1 MTVFKSPMGIP
12 MAMIEAKKR
21 EILARE
27 GKKSKIDKIGKK
39 IDLAVNDLNG
49 KTASSLPHTVTNF
62 QVKLLRKECVST
74 TLIPGGF
81 LSSATQVGIEVDLIQ
96 SESAGTNFITT
107 FFPDRLF

>member
-1 MTVFKSPMGIP
+1 MGIP

-49 KTASSLPHTVTNF
+49 KTVFSVTLTVFTISGKAVEEGMRKYNVNSGRVSKIRDASRDRSRSNS
-62 QVKLLRKECVST
+62 KRK
-74 TLIPGGF
+74 
-81 LSSATQVGIEVDLIQ
+81 
-96 SESAGTNFITT
+96 
-107 FFPDRLF
+107 RR

>member
-1 MTVFKSPMGIP
+1 MGIP

-49 KTASSLPHTVTNF
+49 KAASQPLTVTIF

-74 TLIPGGF
+74 TLIPGGS
-81 LSSATQVGIEVDLIQ
+81 LSSATPVVIEVDLIQ
-96 SESAGTNFITT
+96 SESAGTFLFST
-107 FFPDRLF
+107 FFPD

>member
-1 MTVFKSPMGIP
+1 MGIP

-49 KTASSLPHTVTNF
+49 KAASKPLTVTLFSGKAVEEGMRKYN
-62 QVKLLRKECVST
+62 VNSGRVSKLRDSSRDRSRSNSKRKRRYF
-74 TLIPGGF
+74 LIHNILP
-81 LSSATQVGIEVDLIQ
+81 
-96 SESAGTNFITT
+96 
-107 FFPDRLF
+107 

>member
-1 MTVFKSPMGIP
+1 MGIP

-49 KTASSLPHTVTNF
+49 KTTSYVTHTLTNF
-62 QVKLLRKECVST
+62 
-74 TLIPGGF
+74 
-81 LSSATQVGIEVDLIQ
+81 
-96 SESAGTNFITT
+96 
-107 FFPDRLF
+107 